1 MVQVFLTMQSQHN
14 EAKQTV
20 LYNCVLPDVTQQPRM
35 YIYILRP
42 NLLLKSL
49 VTHDQLSKVILVV
62 EKGLVLISDVAAGWR
77 VYLALVGKGLNTPLI
92 HGILL

>member
-1 MVQVFLTMQSQHN
+1 
-14 EAKQTV
+14 
-20 LYNCVLPDVTQQPRM
+20 M

-77 VYLALVGKGLNTPLI
+77 VYLALVGKGSNTPLI